1 VRNFTLIILFLVFS
15 ITLIAGPGDFSDKEK
30 AIIYTNSLKIL
41 QYYES
46 FINEIGVNVVND
58 IEKAQ
63 SNAEGLIELFINR
76 QVLVFNDLDPSY
88 RLSKFYEA
96 ETYSA
101 NLILWY
107 PDGVNIKL
115 NFENAKVGNIMQ
127 HEDNVYSLDILLNK
141 KIDGNYLN
149 QTLNRNSEKLTFRIA
164 FSSKNKAFD
173 NFKIV
178 GIRDAESNDM
188 IDYSKA
194 LKEVNTENL
203 NEEELSKV
211 YDGLKAILGD
221 YNNFLALLGDPD
233 ELEEDKVFYKES
245 FTNLFENSETKIYN
259 DINPNPE
266 KSIIDI
272 SSYIAQY
279 GENFPNG
286 IKNISVNIDSANF
299 SKVIKSEAGNFYTYA
314 YADKFFSGSFKGKEA
329 FSEMFPLAFKISFEK
344 PGKAY
349 TNYNISSIDISG
361 SGFFSESASEQEIS
375 VPDMIIKPVSRKGLS
390 IILFGSYG
398 LSSINDQNIST
409 LSMQSNNYK
418 WNISNDYGLTAN
430 VGIQYFFTDNLGIE
444 TGVYYDTYKSMFNL
458 GDPLEDPFKDDV
470 FSTDVN
476 DDSFYKI
483 IKASFD
489 STLNLNYITVPLLL
503 NYNSSKPGKIGFY
516 INAGV
521 TASYVISSSYSITG
535 KYKYSGYYPSNPPAI
550 QYLEIP
556 ELGFYN
562 RDNIDETGDTE
573 ISSLK
578 LSLYGSVGISI
589 PFGYYSSIYLGP
601 EIMYGFTD
609 IMGERSG
616 YNDIFGN
623 LTDNQPTKIQKIG
636 LKIGFVYKL

>member
-1 VRNFTLIILFLVFS
+1 MRKFTLIILFPIVS
-15 ITLIAGPGDFSDKEK
+15 ITLIAGPENFSDKEK

-41 QYYES
+41 QDYES
-46 FINEIGVNVVND
+46 IINEIGVNVVND

-88 RLSKFYEA
+88 QLSKFYEA

-107 PDGVNIKL
+107 PDGVIIKL
-115 NFENAKVGNIMQ
+115 DLENAKVGNIMQ

-149 QTLNRNSEKLTFRIA
+149 QTLNRNSEGLTFRIA
-164 FSSKNKAFD
+164 FSSKNRSFD

-178 GIRDAESNDM
+178 GIRNAESNDM

-194 LKEVNTENL
+194 LKEVNSENL

-279 GENFPNG
+279 GENFPIG
-286 IKNISVNIDSANF
+286 IKNTSVNIDSANF
-299 SKVIKSEAGNFYTYA
+299 GKVIKSEAGSFYTYA
-314 YADKFFSGSFKGKEA
+314 YADKFFSGSFKGREA

-344 PGKAY
+344 SGKAY
-349 TNYNISSIDISG
+349 TNYKISSIDISG
-361 SGFFSESASEQEIS
+361 SGFFSESASDLEIS
-375 VPDMIIKPVSRKGLS
+375 VPDMVIKPVSRKELS
-390 IILFGSYG
+390 VTLFGSYG
-398 LSSINDQNIST
+398 LSYIKDQNNST
-409 LSMQSNNYK
+409 LTMENDNFE
-418 WNISNDYGLTAN
+418 WNISNDYGLTAG
-430 VGIQYFFTDNLGIE
+430 VGIQYFFTDHLGIE

-458 GDPLEDPFKDDV
+458 EGTFQDDV
-470 FSTDVN
+470 FSIDVN
-476 DDSFYKI
+476 GDSFYKI
-483 IKASFD
+483 IAALID
-489 STLNLNYITVPLLL
+489 STINLNYITIPLLF

-516 INAGV
+516 FNAGV
-521 TASYVISSSYSITG
+521 TASYVISASYSITG
-535 KYKYSGYYPSNPPAI
+535 NYKYSGYYPSNPPAI

-573 ISSLK
+573 ISSLN

-609 IMGERSG
+609 IMGERLG
-616 YNDIFGN
+616 YNDIFGES
-623 LTDNQPTKIQKIG
+623 TDNQPTKIQKIG

>member
-1 VRNFTLIILFLVFS
+1 MRKFTIIILFSIFS
-15 ITLIAGPGDFSDKEK
+15 ITLIAGPGNFSDKEK

-41 QYYES
+41 QDYES

-76 QVLVFNDLDPSY
+76 QVLVYNDLDPSH

-107 PDGVNIKL
+107 PDGVIIEL
-115 NFENAKVGNIMQ
+115 GFENAKVGNIMQ
-127 HEDNVYSLDILLNK
+127 HEDNVYSLDILLDK

-149 QTLNRNSEKLTFRIA
+149 QTLNRNSEGLTFRIA
-164 FSSKNKAFD
+164 FSSKNRSFD

-194 LKEVNTENL
+194 LKEVNSENL

-286 IKNISVNIDSANF
+286 IKNTSVNIDSANF
-299 SKVIKSEAGNFYTYA
+299 GKVIKSEAGSFYTYA
-314 YADKFFSGSFKGKEA
+314 YADKFFSGSFKGREA

-344 PGKAY
+344 SGKAY
-349 TNYNISSIDISG
+349 TNYKISSIDISG
-361 SGFFSESASEQEIS
+361 SGFFSESASDLEIS
-375 VPDMIIKPVSRKGLS
+375 VPDMVIKPVSRKELS
-390 IILFGSYG
+390 VTLFGSYG
-398 LSSINDQNIST
+398 LSYIKDQNNST
-409 LSMQSNNYK
+409 LTMENDNYE
-418 WNISNDYGLTAN
+418 WNISNDYGLTAG
-430 VGIQYFFTDNLGIE
+430 VGIQYFFTDHLGIE

-458 GDPLEDPFKDDV
+458 EGTFQDDV
-470 FSTDVN
+470 FSIDVN
-476 DDSFYKI
+476 GDSFYKI
-483 IKASFD
+483 IEALID
-489 STLNLNYITVPLLL
+489 STINLNYITIPLLF

-516 INAGV
+516 FNAGV
-521 TASYVISSSYSITG
+521 TASYVISASYSITG
-535 KYKYSGYYPSNPPAI
+535 NYKYSGYYPSNPPAI

-573 ISSLK
+573 ISSLN

-601 EIMYGFTD
+601 EIMYCFTD
-609 IMGERSG
+609 IMGERLG
-616 YNDIFGN
+616 YNDIFGDS
-623 LTDNQPTKIQKIG
+623 TDNQPTKIQKIG